1 MAVETPFRR
10 KSAATASLDPARA
23 TDSSAVLS
31 DVVLRAILSDT
42 SADAVAV
49 ALINQ
54 LVGQFPVRRV
64 SLGIRQSGST
74 VLMAVSDQMK
84 LDTRRSLPRLLAA
97 ALTETL
103 DADVPIELGDTQ
115 ESDTQEAESVSGQKV
130 MYPAHAELRA
140 ASKGNRLLSFS
151 LEAKHH
157 RYALLLEYPNDVMPA
172 ADLSVGMSE
181 LVKPSIAVLDV
192 LVRQERS
199 FLQTIHHRSRRFIHA
214 LSRGALSIRQS
225 LAFASLVLLALSFVF
240 PVTAKVTSRAS
251 IVAAD
256 SQLIVAPQNGFV
268 QSAEMRAGDTVK
280 SGDLLATLDNRD
292 LRLTA
297 DKWQSEAQ
305 QNKQAQ
311 AQALASRDRIEL
323 GRLRADRAR
332 IDAELA
338 LVDRQLLRAEL
349 RSPFDGIITEGD
361 LSQSL
366 GASVEQGEKLFTVAK
381 TADYRLEL
389 DVDEHDVA
397 LVNKG
402 QTLGVRLSSAPGTA
416 LEATIEE
423 LLPVAQSK
431 AGVSTFRVQAE
442 LLSPPAFLRPGME
455 GIAKIDV
462 GRRTAADVY
471 TRKLRNG
478 LRLWAWKL
486 GLL

>member
-10 KSAATASLDPARA
+10 KNAAMALFDPARA

-31 DVVLRAILSDT
+31 EVVLRAILSDT
-42 SADAVAV
+42 SADAVSV

-64 SLGIRQSGST
+64 SLGIRRSGST

-84 LDTRRSLPRLLAA
+84 LDTRRSLPQLITA

-103 DADVPIELGDTQ
+103 DADAPIEF
-115 ESDTQEAESVSGQKV
+115 SDTQEVESEAEQIVTH
-130 MYPAHAELRA
+130 PAHAELCKV
-140 ASKGNRLLSFS
+140 STGNRLMSFS

-157 RYALLLEYPNDVMPA
+157 RYALLLEYPNDVLPA
-172 ADLSVGMSE
+172 ADLSAGMSE

-192 LVRQERS
+192 LVHQERS
-199 FLQTIHHRSRRFIHA
+199 FMQVIHQRSRRFIHA
-214 LSRGALSIRQS
+214 LSRGALSTRQS
-225 LAFASLVLLALSFVF
+225 LAFAGLILLALSFVF

-268 QSAEMRAGDTVK
+268 QSATLRAGDAVR

-305 QNKQAQ
+305 QNEQAQ

-349 RSPFDGIITEGD
+349 RAPFDGIITEGD

-366 GASVEQGEKLFTVAK
+366 GAAVEQGEKLFTVAR

-389 DVDEHDVA
+389 NVDEHDVA
-397 LVNKG
+397 LINKG

-423 LLPVAQSK
+423 LLPVAQSE

-442 LLSPPAFLRPGME
+442 LVSPPAFLRPGME

>member
-10 KSAATASLDPARA
+10 KNGAMALFDPARA

-31 DVVLRAILSDT
+31 EVVLRAILSDT
-42 SADAVAV
+42 SADAVSV

-64 SLGIRQSGST
+64 SLGIRRSGST

-84 LDTRRSLPRLLAA
+84 LDTRRSLPQLITA

-103 DADVPIELGDTQ
+103 DADAPIEF
-115 ESDTQEAESVSGQKV
+115 SDTQEVESEAEQIVTH
-130 MYPAHAELRA
+130 PAHAELCKV
-140 ASKGNRLLSFS
+140 STGNRLMSFS

-157 RYALLLEYPNDVMPA
+157 RYALLLEYPNDVLPA
-172 ADLSVGMSE
+172 ADLSAGMSE

-192 LVRQERS
+192 LVHQERS
-199 FLQTIHHRSRRFIHA
+199 FMQVIHQRSRRFIHA
-214 LSRGALSIRQS
+214 LSRGALSTRQS
-225 LAFASLVLLALSFVF
+225 LAFAGLILLALSFVF

-268 QSAEMRAGDTVK
+268 QSATLRAGDAVK

-305 QNKQAQ
+305 QNEQAQ

-349 RSPFDGIITEGD
+349 RAPFDGIITEGD

-366 GASVEQGEKLFTVAK
+366 GAAVEQGEKLFTVAK

-389 DVDEHDVA
+389 NVDEHDVA
-397 LVNKG
+397 LINKG

-423 LLPVAQSK
+423 LLPVAQSE

-442 LLSPPAFLRPGME
+442 LVSPPAFLRPGME

>member
-1 MAVETPFRR
+1 MAL
-10 KSAATASLDPARA
+10 SDPAP
-23 TDSSAVLS
+23 TSDSSAVLS
-31 DVVLRAILSDT
+31 DAVLRAILSDT

-49 ALINQ
+49 ALVNQ

-84 LDTRRSLPRLLAA
+84 LDKRRSLPRLITA
-97 ALTETL
+97 ALSETL
-103 DADVPIELGDTQ
+103 DFAVPIEFIGVHETDTTT
-115 ESDTQEAESVSGQKV
+115 EKNMTH
-130 MYPAHAELRA
+130 PAHAKLVETF
-140 ASKGNRLLSFS
+140 SGNRLLSFS
-151 LEAKHH
+151 VEAKHH
-157 RYALLLEYPNDVMPA
+157 RYAFLLEYQNDALPGS
-172 ADLSVGMSE
+172 DLSDRMPE
-181 LVKPSIAVLDV
+181 LVKPSIAALDL
-192 LVRQERS
+192 LVNQEQS
-199 FLQTIHHRSRRFIHA
+199 FLQTIRQRSGRFFHT
-214 LSRGALSIRQS
+214 LSRGALSTGQS
-225 LAFASLVLLALSFVF
+225 LAVVALTLLAVSCVF

-268 QSAEMRAGDTVK
+268 QSATLRAGDLVK
-280 SGDLLATLDNRD
+280 SGELLATLDNRD
-292 LRLTA
+292 LRLNA

-323 GRLRADRAR
+323 GRLRADMAR
-332 IDAELA
+332 IDAEIA
-338 LVDRQLLRAEL
+338 LVDRQLQRAEL
-349 RSPFDGIITEGD
+349 RAPFDGVITEGD

-366 GASVEQGEKLFTVAK
+366 GAAVEQGEILFIVAR

-389 DVDEHDVA
+389 DVNEHDVA
-397 LVNKG
+397 LVNPG
-402 QTLGVRLSSAPGTA
+402 QTLGLRLSSAPGTA
-416 LEATIEE
+416 LDATIEE
-423 LLPVAQSK
+423 LLPVAQSE

-442 LLSPPAFLRPGME
+442 LASPPAFLRPGME

-462 GRRTAADVY
+462 GRRPAIDVY

-486 GLL
+486 GVL

>member
-84 LDTRRSLPRLLAA
+84 LDTRRSLPQLITA

-103 DADVPIELGDTQ
+103 DADVPIEF
-115 ESDTQEAESVSGQKV
+115 SDTQEAESMSGQKV
-130 MYPAHAELRA
+130 TYPAHAELRA

-157 RYALLLEYPNDVMPA
+157 RYALLLEYPNDVLPA
-172 ADLSVGMSE
+172 EDLSVGMSE

-192 LVRQERS
+192 LVRQEQS
-199 FLQTIHHRSRRFIHA
+199 FFQTIHQRSRRFIHA

-225 LAFASLVLLALSFVF
+225 LAFAGLALLALSFVF

-256 SQLIVAPQNGFV
+256 SQLIVAPQNGFI
-268 QSAEMRAGDTVK
+268 QSATLRAGDAVK

-323 GRLRADRAR
+323 GRLRADKAR

-349 RSPFDGIITEGD
+349 RAPFDGIITEGD

-366 GASVEQGEKLFTVAK
+366 GASVEQGEILFTVAK

-423 LLPVAQSK
+423 LLPVAQSE

-442 LLSPPAFLRPGME
+442 LVSPPEFLRPGME

>member
-10 KSAATASLDPARA
+10 KNGAMALFDPARA

-31 DVVLRAILSDT
+31 EVVLRAILSDT
-42 SADAVAV
+42 SADAVSV

-64 SLGIRQSGST
+64 SLGIRRSGST

-84 LDTRRSLPRLLAA
+84 LDTRRSLPQLITA

-103 DADVPIELGDTQ
+103 DADAPIEF
-115 ESDTQEAESVSGQKV
+115 SDTQEVESEAEQIVTH
-130 MYPAHAELRA
+130 PAHAELCKV
-140 ASKGNRLLSFS
+140 STGNRLMSFS

-157 RYALLLEYPNDVMPA
+157 RYALLLEYPNDVLPA
-172 ADLSVGMSE
+172 ADLSAGMSE

-192 LVRQERS
+192 LVHQERS
-199 FLQTIHHRSRRFIHA
+199 FMQAIHQRSRRFIHA
-214 LSRGALSIRQS
+214 LSRGALSTRQS
-225 LAFASLVLLALSFVF
+225 LAFAGLILLALSFVF

-268 QSAEMRAGDTVK
+268 QSATLRAGDAVK

-305 QNKQAQ
+305 QNEQAQ

-349 RSPFDGIITEGD
+349 RAPFDGIITEGD

-366 GASVEQGEKLFTVAK
+366 GAAVEQGEKLFTVAR

-389 DVDEHDVA
+389 NVDEHDVA
-397 LVNKG
+397 LINKG

-423 LLPVAQSK
+423 LLPVAQSE

-442 LLSPPAFLRPGME
+442 LVSPPAFLRPGME